1 MKNNFVKAFIIAII
15 ATFLMWG
22 LKSTADEYI
31 PLLYRT
37 NLPNILLK
45 IIIFAINII
54 ITFPAIE
61 SGFVGQKLIF
71 EGSEKFM
78 SNIREIFIISLGT
91 AVLKSVIFLFIS
103 PNFILSLIIYFAI
116 FFVCSFVGTKV
127 LDI

>member
-1 MKNNFVKAFIIAII
+1 MKNNFVRAFIIAII

-22 LKSTADEYI
+22 LNSTADEYI

-45 IIIFAINII
+45 IIIFAINIMT
-54 ITFPAIE
+54 TFAAIE
-61 SGFVGQKLIF
+61 AGSVGQKLFF
-71 EGSEKFM
+71 EGYEKIM

-91 AVLKSVIFLFIS
+91 AVLTSVIFLFIS

-116 FFVCSFVGTKV
+116 FFVCTFVGTKV